1 MKLFVAGLPYDFDD
15 TDLKEMFEL
24 YGTVNFA
31 KIVMDRETGKSKGFG
46 FVDMPDETEA
56 RGAIETLD
64 NASIRGKK
72 MAVKEADEQN
82 RGGGGGRDSRGGGG
96 YRGGGDRGGYGG
108 GGGRGG
114 GGGGYRPG
122 GGGGG
127 YRGGGT
133 GGIAAAA
140 VADIAAVAK
149 AAVDIAAAATAVDIA
164 AAVTAAD
171 IAAAVK
177 AAVGIEAAVTVE
189 IAAIGELETAAIAET
204 NHNTLYTG
212 YRRCAGS

>member
-1 MKLFVAGLPYDFDD
+1 LACINFNFVFLPLKSIGMKLFVAGLPYDFDD
-15 TDLKEMFEL
+15 VDLKEMFEL

-72 MAVKEADEQN
+72 MAVKEAEEQN
-82 RGGGGGRDSRGGGG
+82 RGGGGRDSRGGGD
-96 YRGGGDRGGYGG
+96 RGRDDRGGRGG
-108 GGGRGG
+108 YRPG

-127 YRGGGT
+127 GYRPGGSGGYRGGDGGGGGYRGGGDS
-133 GGIAAAA
+133 G
-140 VADIAAVAK
+140 
-149 AAVDIAAAATAVDIA
+149 
-164 AAVTAAD
+164 
-171 IAAAVK
+171 
-177 AAVGIEAAVTVE
+177 
-189 IAAIGELETAAIAET
+189 
-204 NHNTLYTG
+204 G
-212 YRRCAGS
+212 YRGGGDDRGGGDRGDRGDRGGDREKRF